1 MMDIAM
7 MCLAIFCG
15 VGIIGSGVF
24 AYVADSIERKKEK
37 DAEKARAYRW

>member
-24 AYVADSIERKKEK
+24 AYVADSIERKKAKE
-37 DAEKARAYRW
+37 AENARAYRW